1 MQNVKCFSEILI
13 ELELLLLSYNSIE
26 SIDMTFK
33 ASTNF
38 SNQGFMEY
46 IFKYLQELRFK

>member
-1 MQNVKCFSEILI
+1 MFFRNFDRIRTI
-13 ELELLLLSYNSIE
+13 TFELQSIE